1 MKSIYKEHPRY
12 SDGRE
17 AGEAISLTVSA
28 EQDQFRHRGRL
39 PTCVPTPVLLNSVLF
54 FFFFFFGVRNSFQ
67 NLMKVLHCF
76 PLKFTCAFCKE
87 PQRVRGPRKREP
99 LLSGARLLS

>member
-1 MKSIYKEHPRY
+1 MKSIYKEHPRC

-17 AGEAISLTVSA
+17 AGGAISLTVSA

-39 PTCVPTPVLLNSVLF
+39 PACVPTL
-54 FFFFFFGVRNSFQ
+54 
-67 NLMKVLHCF
+67 VLHCF